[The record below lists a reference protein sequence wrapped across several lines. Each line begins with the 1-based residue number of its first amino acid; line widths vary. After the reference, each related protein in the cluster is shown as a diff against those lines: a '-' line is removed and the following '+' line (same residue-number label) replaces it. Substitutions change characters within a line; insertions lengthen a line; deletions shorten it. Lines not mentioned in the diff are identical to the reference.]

1 MPQTDSRIDAYI
13 AKGEPFA
20 QPVLTHL
27 RLLVHEA
34 CPEVEETIKWGFPHF
49 DYKGEMMCSMASFK
63 KHCVFGFWKA
73 SLMKDP
79 ALVETAKT
87 EVAMG
92 HIGKITTL
100 KELPSDRKM
109 KAWIKEA
116 MKLNEQGVKIKK
128 EKKVASAPST
138 PADLLAALKRN
149 KKALAQFELFPPGHR
164 KEYIQWIEDAKR
176 EETRKKRIDQTV
188 EWVAE
193 GKHRNWQYM

>member
-128 EKKVASAPST
+128 EK
-138 PADLLAALKRN
+138 
-149 KKALAQFELFPPGHR
+149 
-164 KEYIQWIEDAKR
+164 I
-176 EETRKKRIDQTV
+176 TRSLSINHQHLIFQDQID
-188 EWVAE
+188 
-193 GKHRNWQYM
+193 GDIPHHCH